1 MSYILDL
8 RAKVGSQPL
17 ISVGAAVI
25 IFNETGQFLLVHR
38 TDTRTWGLPA
48 GSKEPNEALETT
60 AQREVWEETGLH
72 LSNLTARFTLSGPN
86 CQFTYPNGDQIDAVI
101 AVYDT
106 QVTQVTQQ
114 QPLTPQPGETSE
126 ARFFAPSSLPE
137 LTPLTRR
144 VLARAALL

>member
-48 GSKEPNEALETT
+48 GSKELNEALETT

-106 QVTQVTQQ
+106 QVTQQ
-114 QPLTPQPGETSE
+114 QPLTPQPSETSE

>member
-48 GSKEPNEALETT
+48 GSKELNEPWKLQPNERLVKKRA
-60 AQREVWEETGLH
+60 
-72 LSNLTARFTLSGPN
+72 
-86 CQFTYPNGDQIDAVI
+86 C
-101 AVYDT
+101 
-106 QVTQVTQQ
+106 
-114 QPLTPQPGETSE
+114 TS
-126 ARFFAPSSLPE
+126 RI
-137 LTPLTRR
+137 
-144 VLARAALL
+144 